1 MTPLDKAREARE
13 ALQWAVNNMRKMHE
27 CEADEREV
35 AACIAQ
41 CDEALAA
48 LDAAPSVRV
57 PDELPVPTPFAGTMG
72 AVHERGHAVGWNAC
86 RAEVL
91 RLNGVKE

>member
-1 MTPLDKAREARE
+1 MTPLDKARE

-41 CDEALAA
+41 CEAALAA

-57 PDELPVPTPFAGTMG
+57 PDARKYYDEHGRDDYYAL
-72 AVHERGHAVGWNAC
+72 GWSDC

-91 RLNGVKE
+91 RLNAPPQETVK